1 MSAVNITLSFTGA
14 VEFAQKFKNTMAD
27 LQPAL
32 IGGIIDSTLAQVEAE
47 AKSAA
52 PVRTGRLRASIVHYM
67 ANELSGVCEVL
78 VPYAAVQESR
88 HHYFQ
93 PAAMHGKALMISTL
107 QKYIRDAATGAAIK
121 PPSAPSG
128 SRTTP
133 SHFSNV
139 PTKARP
145 HRYTA
150 KRVGP
155 TGKTIYTYGA
165 GKESVGRRFKT
176 YHPGTRKRFPQRRIS
191 GRR

>member
-1 MSAVNITLSFTGA
+1 MSAINIQLSFTGA
-14 VEFAQKFKNTMAD
+14 VEFAQKFKNTVAD

-32 IGGIIDSTLAQVEAE
+32 IGEIIDSGLAQVESE
-47 AKSAA
+47 AKTAA

-78 VPYAAVQESR
+78 VPYAAVQEER

-93 PAAMHGKALMISTL
+93 PAATHGKTLIISAL
-107 QKYIRDAATGAAIK
+107 QKYIRDAATGAAIR
-121 PPSAPSG
+121 PPKTPAG

-133 SHFSNV
+133 AHFSSA
-139 PTKARP
+139 PAKTHP

-165 GKESVGRRFKT
+165 GKETVGRRFKT